1 MRLPIQVPASVQAAI
16 RQFPISWDAVAPV
29 LASVLTFASV
39 ATAVAAAIAIGAPS
53 TPAPHVQPRGENS
66 VIQVVTEDG
75 RTAGI
80 CSLGG
85 LLPEMMHYTD
95 RNSVYYWKLE
105 PGEKRIDASCPNV
118 GALSSGK
125 VRLEG
130 HATVNNFDKPQVVK
144 ITVR

>member
-1 MRLPIQVPASVQAAI
+1 MQPPIQVPASVQAALK
-16 RQFPISWDAVAPV
+16 QLSISPQSVVALV
-29 LASVLTFASV
+29 ASVLTFASV
-39 ATAVAAAIAIGAPS
+39 AMAVAAAIATGAPS
-53 TPAPHVQPRGENS
+53 TPAPHVQPRGEES

-85 LLPEMMHYTD
+85 LLPEKMHYTD

-105 PGEKRIDASCPNV
+105 PGEKRIDASCPSI

-125 VRLEG
+125 ARLEG
-130 HATVNNFDKPQVVK
+130 HATVSNFDKPQVVK